1 MGRVCSLFLAL
12 MIAGCSAAPLPRA
25 PAPPTATTAAERHE
39 PISDAPPVIVQTNP
53 KNDDQTQIAARRA
66 FPQSQAELDSLSY
79 AERLT
84 MARLALN
91 DLVAGRASRTEAYA
105 PALSLVRSIPN
116 QASEASEARD
126 IARSLEAFKPSVDEI
141 IASTPPEQ
149 LLPTATYLVSQVF
162 KDPTRTDLLDVAQ
175 KFIAAIPADLAVD
188 QEQLITVKNAIAILR
203 VDGGSGAATLGQAPL
218 TVPTDGRPSVATSP
232 NGFLQAPAAAPA
244 SCVGCPVHVREYTRR
259 DGTTVHE
266 HTRSAPRR

>member
-39 PISDAPPVIVQTNP
+39 PISDAPPVVAQTNP

-79 AERLT
+79 AERLN
-84 MARLALN
+84 MARSALTN
-91 DLVAGRASRTEAYA
+91 LIAGRVSRTEAYA

-116 QASEASEARD
+116 QAAEASEARD

-162 KDPTRTDLLDVAQ
+162 KDPTRTDLLDVTRR
-175 KFIAAIPADLAVD
+175 FIAAIPHGLVVD
-188 QEQLITVKNAIAILR
+188 QEQLLTVKNAILVLR
-203 VDGGSGAATLGQAPL
+203 ADGGSGEPGLGQTRP
-218 TVPTDGRPSVATSP
+218 DGRSSVVPPNPSALPYVP
-232 NGFLQAPAAAPA
+232 PAASG

-259 DGTTVHE
+259 DCTTVHE